1 MTSLVKKAKIHAES
15 ALSILL
21 SKYSADALTVDCEKM
36 SEVDYKMYLELDK
49 CIEKMSEILKD
60 EMPLPDPTSEA
71 VMGESGE

>member
-1 MTSLVKKAKIHAES
+1 MTSPIKKAKTHAES

-21 SKYSADALTVDCEKM
+21 SKYSADVLTVDCEKM
-36 SEVDYKMYLELDK
+36 SEVDHKMYLELDK